1 MESELHMT
9 PTEEREKLLHS
20 ISTIHISA
28 EHSLAMKANLQIPWN
43 KLRLMRRW
51 MKSWN
56 IQIASERS
64 LRERAA
70 NLVIDEFVAEEALFS
85 SGDELKS
92 APIVYV
98 PHLKNKIFDL
108 LNKHDNLN
116 NLTWH
121 EGRIPADEIWIKLG
135 GDKGDSSLKTNFQ
148 ILNVENPNAVNNT
161 CVFTAFQAPDS
172 YYNLKI
178 ALERY
183 GEQVDELQKDK
194 WNGKKLVF
202 LSGDYEFLCNVCG
215 LSGASGKHC
224 CLWCLVTQEK
234 LRSDNDFSLRTLES
248 IKSDNS
254 RFIQSGGNPKNVKFY
269 NNAIRTPIFNIPL
282 TQVCLN

>member
-1 MESELHMT
+1 VLVFIIAIEIIMLKYKHLLYLQTVFPRKHFHGEINGNCPLPQMESELHMT

-108 LNKHDNLN
+108 LNKHD
-116 NLTWH
+116 
-121 EGRIPADEIWIKLG
+121 K
-135 GDKGDSSLKTNFQ
+135 
-148 ILNVENPNAVNNT
+148 
-161 CVFTAFQAPDS
+161 
-172 YYNLKI
+172 
-178 ALERY
+178 
-183 GEQVDELQKDK
+183 
-194 WNGKKLVF
+194 
-202 LSGDYEFLCNVCG
+202 
-215 LSGASGKHC
+215 
-224 CLWCLVTQEK
+224 
-234 LRSDNDFSLRTLES
+234 
-248 IKSDNS
+248 
-254 RFIQSGGNPKNVKFY
+254 
-269 NNAIRTPIFNIPL
+269 
-282 TQVCLN
+282 

>member
-1 MESELHMT
+1 
-9 PTEEREKLLHS
+9 
-20 ISTIHISA
+20 
-28 EHSLAMKANLQIPWN
+28 
-43 KLRLMRRW
+43 
-51 MKSWN
+51 
-56 IQIASERS
+56 
-64 LRERAA
+64 
-70 NLVIDEFVAEEALFS
+70 
-85 SGDELKS
+85 
-92 APIVYV
+92 
-98 PHLKNKIFDL
+98 
-108 LNKHDNLN
+108 
-116 NLTWH
+116 
-121 EGRIPADEIWIKLG
+121 LG